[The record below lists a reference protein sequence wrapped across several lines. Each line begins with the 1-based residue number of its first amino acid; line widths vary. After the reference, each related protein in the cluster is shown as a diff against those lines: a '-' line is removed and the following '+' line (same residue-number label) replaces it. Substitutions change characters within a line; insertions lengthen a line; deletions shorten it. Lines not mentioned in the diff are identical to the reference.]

1 MLAQRKCIH
10 GSTGDG
16 QRNFREKSNLSLGS
30 WTDWDLY
37 LILWVKEMHLREPE
51 FVMVHANA
59 RFLQLHSA
67 GDSELVVTSFKAG
80 DTQAPYLNM
89 KALVSA
95 LPWTIE

>member
-1 MLAQRKCIH
+1 
-10 GSTGDG
+10 
-16 QRNFREKSNLSLGS
+16 
-30 WTDWDLY
+30 
-37 LILWVKEMHLREPE
+37 MHLREPE

-67 GDSELVVTSFKAG
+67 GDSELVVTSSKAG
-80 DTQAPYLNM
+80 DMQVPYLDM